1 MNKMMK
7 KLLYAAIIAV
17 TLVSCGKTYDITG
30 TSNISMMDGQ
40 KLYLKVPKDAET
52 GDLEKVDSCDVVHGE
67 FAFSG
72 RVDSTS
78 WAGIYMDDQSLIP
91 VVLESGG
98 INVKI
103 NDTQSFLGGT
113 PLNDKLYKFLHSFNQ
128 IVNDAQALSSKYSQ
142 YIMDGM
148 SEDSANA
155 MIAAQSDKL
164 DERVDELLMKYVSEN
179 FDNVLGPGI
188 FLMVATTLYPQPVL
202 SPWVED
208 VMSKAT
214 PAFKNNPFIKEYY
227 AEAQQLQ
234 DERNGMVDTT
244 PQIGTTDP
252 TTTGAAP
259 APPTPNQMA
268 GDSTAPK

>member
-1 MNKMMK
+1 MNNMMK

-128 IVNDAQALSSKYSQ
+128 IVNDAQALSSKHSQ

>member
-17 TLVSCGKTYDITG
+17 ALVSCGKTYDITG

-103 NDTQSFLGGT
+103 NDTQSFIGGT

-128 IVNDAQALSSKYSQ
+128 ILNDAQALSSKHSQ

-164 DERVDELLMKYVSEN
+164 NERVDELLMKYVSEN

>member
-103 NDTQSFLGGT
+103 NDTQSFIGGT

-128 IVNDAQALSSKYSQ
+128 ILNDAQALSSKHSQ

-244 PQIGTTDP
+244 PQIGTADP

>member
-103 NDTQSFLGGT
+103 NDTQSFIGGT

-128 IVNDAQALSSKYSQ
+128 ILNDAQALSSKHSQ

-164 DERVDELLMKYVSEN
+164 NERVDELLMKYVSEN

>member
-17 TLVSCGKTYDITG
+17 SLVSCGKTYDITG

-52 GDLEKVDSCDVVHGE
+52 GDLENVDSCDVVHGE

-128 IVNDAQALSSKYSQ
+128 IVNDAQALSSKHSQ

-155 MIAAQSDKL
+155 MVAAQSDKL
-164 DERVDELLMKYVSEN
+164 NERVDELVMKYVSEN

-188 FLMVATTLYPQPVL
+188 FLMVASTLYPQPVL

-234 DERNGMVDTT
+234 DESNGMVDTT
-244 PQIGTTDP
+244 PQIGTTNP

-268 GDSTAPK
+268 GDSTAAK

>member
-128 IVNDAQALSSKYSQ
+128 IVNDAQALSSKHSQ